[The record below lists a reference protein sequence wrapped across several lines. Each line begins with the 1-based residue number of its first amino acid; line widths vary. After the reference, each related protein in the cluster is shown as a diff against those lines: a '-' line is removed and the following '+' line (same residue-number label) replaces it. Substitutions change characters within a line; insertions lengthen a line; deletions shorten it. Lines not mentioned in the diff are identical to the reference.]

1 MDPEF
6 KIIAIKPCEDCNE
19 DFLKVLKGGT
29 LYRLCND
36 YTFEKKFIKYQS
48 SYPASLF
55 KVNDISVNISAVV
68 GKNGSGKSSL
78 FELLFAGLYHL
89 SVTEKI
95 LKIPPGK
102 KNEIWYEPTGI
113 KFDLFYQVGNYI
125 FEVGFRDSTITY
137 RKYGKDEMSGNFH
150 LQSDPPV
157 AFRDTQFFYS
167 IIINYSFYALNTL
180 ELGPWLKL
188 LFHKND
194 SYQTPVVINPLR
206 TEGNIDVNRE
216 KDLVHTRMLYA
227 LLQPISGKPEDSLLH
242 LAPGKIAENI
252 ALLVDSEKLKR
263 KGHVPKHQSTKSDFL
278 FRYRLPDVFERFLN
292 DRKFKPKDNLHNF
305 YGQLYIMRKLINIAE
320 TYDTY
325 KYYLPA
331 LKKNSWTGNKK
342 EREELFRS
350 YLNELLKDHSH
361 VTFKLRRAINSL
373 VYEFYDKNDEDA
385 EIKITELSRLTFE
398 YSGKTGIPIIEL
410 LPPPHLFTDVYFEKG
425 KFSQLSSGEKQKVYS
440 TYSIIYHL
448 INLDSVKKGLKKY
461 RHVSCVLDEIELY
474 YHPEMQRTYVDDLL
488 STLEKTNLDFI
499 KSINFCFIT
508 HSPFI
513 LSDIPKSNVLYL
525 KLDKD
530 GKALPEVIDQD
541 TFGANIYDLLSHSFY
556 FQDGFIGA
564 KAKMIIQQVIDNL
577 QDRPPKG
584 IKLLEEATIEKII
597 EIIGEPFLR
606 DKLIVMFEKKFKNTN
621 LRQREVQ
628 VLRERLAKLDKAK

>member
-6 KIIAIKPCEDCNE
+6 KIIAIKPCDDCNE
-19 DFLKVLKGGT
+19 DFLKVLKGGV

-36 YTFEKKFIKYQS
+36 YIFEKNHIKYQS
-48 SYPASLF
+48 SYPSSLF

-95 LKIPPGK
+95 LKLPTFK
-102 KNEIWYEPTGI
+102 KNAKWYEPTNI
-113 KFDLFYQVGNYI
+113 RFDLFYQVGNHI
-125 FEVGFRDSTITY
+125 FEVGFRDSEISY
-137 RKYGKDEMSGNFH
+137 QKYSKDAATGNFQ
-150 LQSDPPV
+150 LQSGPPV

-180 ELGPWLKL
+180 ELGPWLNL

-227 LLQPISGKPEDSLLH
+227 LLQPISGTPEDSLLH
-242 LAPGKIAENI
+242 LAPGKIAKTI

-263 KGHVPKHQSTKSDFL
+263 KGHVPRHQSTKSDFL
-278 FRYRLPDVFERFLN
+278 FRYRLPDVFESFLN

-305 YGQLYIMRKLINIAE
+305 YGQLYIMRKLMNIAE
-320 TYDTY
+320 TYGIY
-325 KYYLPA
+325 KNYLPA
-331 LKKNSWTGNKK
+331 LKKNFWTGNKK
-342 EREELFRS
+342 DREDLFRS
-350 YLNELLKDHSH
+350 YLKELVKDHSH

-373 VYEFYDKNDEDA
+373 VYEFFDKTDEDP
-385 EIKITELSRLTFE
+385 EINITDLSRLTFE
-398 YSGKTGIPIIEL
+398 YSDNTGIPVIEL
-410 LPPPHLFTDVYFEKG
+410 LPPPHLFADVYFEKG
-425 KFSQLSSGEKQKVYS
+425 RFSQLSSGEKQKIYS

-488 STLEKTNLDFI
+488 STLEKTKLDFI

-525 KLDKD
+525 KLDKH
-530 GKALPEVIDQD
+530 GKALPEAIDQD

-577 QDRPPKG
+577 QASLPKG
-584 IKLLEEATIEKII
+584 SKLLKEEEIEQII
-597 EIIGEPFLR
+597 GIIGEPFLK
-606 DKLIVMFEKKFKNTN
+606 DKLIMMFEKKFKNTD

-628 VLRERLAKLDKAK
+628 VLRDRLAKLDKGK